1 MLERHRLLLEWL
13 RSLLG
18 GAEPGLVPA
27 SADASFRRY
36 WRLSHR
42 GRSLIA
48 VDAPPQT
55 ENSAGFVRIAK
66 ALRATGLNV
75 PEILAE
81 DIERGFLLVGDLGQ
95 RQYLDHLDADTV
107 HRLYGDAIDAL
118 IRLQAVGPTDGLPDY
133 DAAFLRR
140 ELGIFDEWLLGA
152 LLGLACSDEESVM
165 LEQTYRCLVDSALE
179 QPRVCVHRDFHSR
192 NLMLCDSANPGIL
205 DFQDAVI
212 GPVTYDLVSLLKDC
226 YIDWPRELVLE
237 WAAGYFDL
245 AVQSGVLT
253 QSQDAQFLR
262 WFDLMGAQRH
272 LKAAGIF
279 ARLSRRD
286 GRHDYLRYL
295 PRTLGYVT
303 ELGADYSSLEP
314 LSDFLTARVLPE
326 LCRLGK

>member
-1 MLERHRLLLEWL
+1 MLLDWL
-13 RSLLG
+13 RSVLG
-18 GAEPGLVPA
+18 GAEPRLAPA

-42 GRSLIA
+42 GGSLIA
-48 VDAPPQT
+48 VDAPPQS
-55 ENSAGFVRIAK
+55 ENSADFVRIAK
-66 ALRATGLNV
+66 ALRSIGLNV

-81 DIERGFLLVGDLGQ
+81 DLERGFLLVGDLGQ
-95 RQYLDHLDADTV
+95 RQYLDHLGPDTV
-107 HRLYGDAIDAL
+107 DRLYRDAIGAL
-118 IRLQAVGPTDGLPDY
+118 IRLQAGGPTEGLPDY

-140 ELGIFDEWLLGA
+140 ELGIFDEWLLGG
-152 LLGLACSDEESVM
+152 LLGLTCSDAERAM
-165 LEQTYRCLVDSALE
+165 LDETYRCLVDNALE

-205 DFQDAVI
+205 DFQDAVL

-226 YIDWPRELVLE
+226 YIDWPRESVQE
-237 WAAGYFDL
+237 WATGYFSL
-245 AVQSGVLT
+245 AVQSGVLAE
-253 QSQDAQFLR
+253 SHEASFRR

-286 GRHDYLRYL
+286 GRPDYLQYL

-303 ELGADYSSLEP
+303 ALGEDYPDLQP
-314 LSDFLTARVLPE
+314 MGDFLTGRVIPE
-326 LCRLGK
+326 VSRVGK